1 MMGRGDLLQKNLDQ
15 DGHTQ
20 DYSQERQATI
30 GSTAPFYCSLR
41 ALFFSMHTNP
51 KSRFQAQLGDGRAVA
66 GLRAGTQSDRI
77 SLGVCEE
84 QRIGQPGTH
93 GSPGTERRSQEGTM
107 EDQEDATLHQS
118 VLGSINYGS

>member
-1 MMGRGDLLQKNLDQ
+1 MTAKHPRKIRAMDSGVLL
-15 DGHTQ
+15 
-20 DYSQERQATI
+20 
-30 GSTAPFYCSLR
+30 TAY
-41 ALFFSMHTNP
+41 
-51 KSRFQAQLGDGRAVA
+51 
-66 GLRAGTQSDRI
+66 AGTQSDRI
-77 SLGVCEE
+77 SLGVREE